1 MLKQKKQWIL
11 KNKEL
16 LSGDFL
22 IAYLLR
28 DRGVPDK
35 SEECFFSPNFE
46 RDLHDPYLFRDMKKA
61 VERVLIAAEKN
72 EKILIYGDYDVD
84 GVTSST
90 MLYKL
95 LSALGLKAE
104 VYLPHRENEGY
115 GMNKDVVK
123 QFSEKGFSLLI
134 SSDCGISNFDEIDLA
149 NKSGMDVIIF
159 DHHLPP
165 EKIPA
170 ACAIIN
176 SKLSEETYPFKE
188 LSSGGVVFK
197 FIQAFFKNEKAKKFA
212 QSKGLFEGW
221 EKWLLDLAAIS
232 TICDSMPL
240 VGENRVL
247 VKYGL
252 RVLSK
257 TRNPGLRRLMEIAR
271 VNPAAVDAEKV
282 GFCIGPRIN
291 AAGRMEHANLAFSLL
306 NTESDAE
313 AVELSA
319 QLNQANINRQKLV
332 EQIMNQARHQLAENG
347 GNFACVAYGADWPA
361 GIVGLVAGK
370 LKDEFYLPTF
380 IIGSNGEKL
389 TGSGRSIDELNI
401 MEVMQ
406 KAAEGGLLAKFGGHK
421 MACGFSLI
429 NESAVDEF
437 KKQINQIAQEFIGE
451 LELSPK
457 LSIDAHL
464 PLEHISEP
472 LVGELAQFAPFGSG
486 NSKPKFFAKNLEV
499 VSVEPVGLTKKH
511 LRSYFRDSQGKV
523 WKVMGFGWNSNG
535 HLPFEANSRLD
546 IVYELSEN
554 EWNGNKEIQIELVDA
569 RIVGV

>member
-1 MLKQKKQWIL
+1 MLKQKKHWIL
-11 KNKEL
+11 KNKEI
-16 LSGDFL
+16 LSGDLL

-61 VERVLIAAEKN
+61 VERVLIAAERN
-72 EKILIYGDYDVD
+72 EKVLIYGDYDVD

-95 LSALGLKAE
+95 LSALGMAVE
-104 VYLPHRENEGY
+104 AYLPHRENEGY
-115 GMNKDVVK
+115 GMNKGVVK
-123 QFSEKGFSLLI
+123 QFAGKGFSLLI
-134 SSDCGISNFDEIDLA
+134 SSDCGISNLDEVDLA
-149 NKSGMDVIIF
+149 NKNGMDVIIF

-165 EKIPA
+165 AKIPA
-170 ACAIIN
+170 AYAIVN
-176 SKLSEETYPFKE
+176 PKLSEEVYPFKD
-188 LSSGGVVFK
+188 LSSGGVIFK
-197 FIQAFFKNEKAKKFA
+197 FIQAFFKNENAKKFA

-240 VGENRVL
+240 IGENRVL

-252 RVLSK
+252 LVLSK

-271 VNPAAVDAEKV
+271 VNPAAVDTEKV

-291 AAGRMEHANLAFSLL
+291 AAGRMEHANLAFRLL
-306 NTESDAE
+306 NTESDTE
-313 AVELSA
+313 AVELSVR
-319 QLNQANINRQKLV
+319 LNQANTNRQKLV
-332 EQIMNQARHQLAENG
+332 EQIMNQARRQLSENG

-401 MEVMQ
+401 MEVMA
-406 KAAEGGLLAKFGGHK
+406 KAAESGLLAKFGGHK

-437 KKQINQIAQEFIGE
+437 RKQINQIAQEFIGG

-464 PLEHISEP
+464 PLEHISES
-472 LVGELAQFAPFGSG
+472 LVGELSQFEPFGPG
-486 NSKPKFFAKNLEV
+486 NNNPRFFAKNIEV
-499 VSVEPVGLTKKH
+499 VSVEPIGQTKKH

-523 WKVMGFGWNSNG
+523 WKVMGFGWNNNG
-535 HLPFEANSRLD
+535 NLPFEANARLD

-569 RIVGV
+569 KIVGV

>member
-1 MLKQKKQWIL
+1 MLKQKKQWVL

-16 LSGDFL
+16 LSGDLL

-61 VERVLIAAEKN
+61 VERVLSAAAKN
-72 EKILIYGDYDVD
+72 EKVLIYGDYDVD

-90 MLYKL
+90 MLNKL
-95 LSALGLKAE
+95 LTALGLPVE

-115 GMNKDVVK
+115 GMNKEVIKRFAD
-123 QFSEKGFSLLI
+123 KGFTLLI

-170 ACAIIN
+170 AYAIIN
-176 SKLSEETYPFKE
+176 PKLPEEAYPFKD

-197 FIQAFFKNEKAKKFA
+197 FIQAFFKNEQAKKIA
-212 QSKGLFEGW
+212 QAKGLFEGW

-252 RVLSK
+252 LVLSK

-271 VNPAAVDAEKV
+271 VNPAAVDTEKV

-291 AAGRMEHANLAFSLL
+291 AAGRMEHADLAFGLL
-306 NTESDAE
+306 NTESDAK
-313 AVELSA
+313 AIELSL

-332 EQIMNQARHQLAENG
+332 EQIMNQARRQLSENG

-380 IIGSNGEKL
+380 IIGSNGVKL

-406 KAAEGGLLAKFGGHK
+406 KAAEGGLLTKFGGHK

-472 LVGELAQFAPFGSG
+472 LVGELSQFEPFGSG
-486 NSKPKFFAKNLEV
+486 NSKPKFFAKNIEV
-499 VSVEPVGLTKKH
+499 VSVEPIGQTKKH
-511 LRSYFRDSQGKV
+511 LRSYFRDSRGKV
-523 WKVMGFGWNSNG
+523 WKAMGFGWNTNG
-535 HLPFEANSRLD
+535 HLPFEANSKLD

-569 RIVGV
+569 RIVSV